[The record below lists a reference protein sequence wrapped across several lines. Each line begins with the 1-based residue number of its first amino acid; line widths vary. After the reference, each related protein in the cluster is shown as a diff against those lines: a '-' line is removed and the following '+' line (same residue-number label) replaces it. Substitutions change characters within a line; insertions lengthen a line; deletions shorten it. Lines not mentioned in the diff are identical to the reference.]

1 MNYSIRKLEKN
12 DIKILSKIMK
22 EAFFNTHWN
31 EVWEENKCYERLNI
45 FISIST
51 SFSYTL
57 INENNEICGGAIG
70 YTVPFV
76 NKIEYDLQEFFI
88 NPKFVKKQLGTFF
101 MNELIKEAKKNHIDS
116 IKFYTTDNLDK
127 FYSKF
132 GFNKINNEYLMER
145 KI

>member
-1 MNYSIRKLEKN
+1 
-12 DIKILSKIMK
+12 
-22 EAFFNTHWN
+22 
-31 EVWEENKCYERLNI
+31 
-45 FISIST
+45 
-51 SFSYTL
+51 
-57 INENNEICGGAIG
+57 
-70 YTVPFV
+70 
-76 NKIEYDLQEFFI
+76 
-88 NPKFVKKQLGTFF
+88 

>member
-22 EAFFNTHWN
+22 EAIFNTPWN

-70 YTVPFV
+70 YTIPFV

-88 NPKFVKKQLGTFF
+88 DSKLTQKHLGTFF
-101 MNELIKEAKKNHIDS
+101 MNELIKKAKKNHIDS
-116 IKFYTTDNLDK
+116 IKLYTADNLDK

-132 GFNKINNEYLMER
+132 GFNKIDNEYLMELN
-145 KI
+145 I

>member
-22 EAFFNTHWN
+22 EAFFNTPWN

-116 IKFYTTDNLDK
+116 IKFY
-127 FYSKF
+127 SKF
-132 GFNKINNEYLMER
+132 GFNKINNEYLMKR
-145 KI
+145 NI

>member
-1 MNYSIRKLEKN
+1 M
-12 DIKILSKIMK
+12 
-22 EAFFNTHWN
+22 
-31 EVWEENKCYERLNI
+31 NI

-57 INENNEICGGAIG
+57 INENNEICGCAIG

-145 KI
+145 NI

>member
-22 EAFFNTHWN
+22 EAFFNTPWN

-101 MNELIKEAKKNHIDS
+101 MNELIKEAKKI
-116 IKFYTTDNLDK
+116 IL
-127 FYSKF
+127 
-132 GFNKINNEYLMER
+132 IV
-145 KI
+145 